1 MTPQDQAREQVIAA
15 GQRLKEAAERWNATD
30 LTSIESCAF
39 SLEQS
44 ALELRELLDHV
55 RSMPDRNMT
64 VLATELRQ
72 IQNDAARLGRLTD
85 ASAAFLRCA
94 PGVSGSESGFYGA
107 DAARYSVPDAETR
120 GTEA

>member
-1 MTPQDQAREQVIAA
+1 VTPQDQACEQAIAA
-15 GQRLKEAAERWNATD
+15 GQRLKEAADRWNATD
-30 LTSIESCAF
+30 LASIESCAF

-44 ALELRELLDHV
+44 ALELHELLDSVH
-55 RSMPDRNMT
+55 RMPRQNMT

-94 PGVSGSESGFYGA
+94 PGMSCGDSGFYGA
-107 DAARYSVPDAETR
+107 DATRYSIPDAEVR
-120 GTEA
+120 GTQA